1 MAAKKKAKKKSAKNR
16 VSLKPRQAKLL
27 QGLADGKSVRKA
39 ALDAGYSPNTAQH
52 PADVLET
59 KSMRAVLQ
67 SLLATPEKIAL
78 RINEGLDAMKTEF
91 AKFEG
96 KISDSKDCVDFS
108 ERRQYAELA
117 CKLKELLPSAEDRGS
132 LDNPMIVRIDC

>member
-1 MAAKKKAKKKSAKNR
+1 
-16 VSLKPRQAKLL
+16 
-27 QGLADGKSVRKA
+27 
-39 ALDAGYSPNTAQH
+39 
-52 PADVLET
+52 
-59 KSMRAVLQ
+59 
-67 SLLATPEKIAL
+67 
-78 RINEGLDAMKTEF
+78 MKTEF

-117 CKLKELLPSAEDRGS
+117 CKLKELLRVLRIEAS